1 MSSMLPNDNPGGN
14 TFGQEP
20 IPVFYAPTSGYQ
32 PQQPHQQPATPQHPY
47 TPWSTRVVAFV
58 IDQLPVTVFLV
69 IAFAILTVAIGSVA
83 SSESTCRRQLSC
95 PGYSTSSELVLYGTA
110 ALFGMVLPFSFSVW
124 NYGQRQ
130 GMTGQSIGKKAM
142 KFQVVSEKTGEPI
155 GFGMSLMRQIVH
167 VVDGLVCYLGYL
179 FPLWDAKRQTFADKI
194 MSTVCVPV
202 NPAPVAGPYPGW
214 SG

>member
-1 MSSMLPNDNPGGN
+1 MSSMLPNGNPGGN

-32 PQQPHQQPATPQHPY
+32 PQQPYQRPATPQHPY

-95 PGYSTSSELVLYGTA
+95 PGYSSS
-110 ALFGMVLPFSFSVW
+110 S
-124 NYGQRQ
+124 
-130 GMTGQSIGKKAM
+130 
-142 KFQVVSEKTGEPI
+142 
-155 GFGMSLMRQIVH
+155 
-167 VVDGLVCYLGYL
+167 
-179 FPLWDAKRQTFADKI
+179 
-194 MSTVCVPV
+194 
-202 NPAPVAGPYPGW
+202 
-214 SG
+214 